1 MTTDDEI
8 KQLKAENEA
17 LKSRLMRIDTYRLR
31 RLELE
36 GHELLDV
43 ATPIAASLR
52 TVSCML
58 DMVQSYLGD
67 DVRMAL
73 EAWNHNF
80 KLSMEIKKLRNAL
93 QYYADWGAVS
103 AYIDDEIYDDRG
115 DKARASLKEGE

>member
-52 TVSCML
+52 TVSYML

-80 KLSMEIKKLRNAL
+80 KLGMEIKKLRNAL
-93 QYYADWGAVS
+93 QYYADWGIVS
-103 AYIDDEIYDDRG
+103 PVLDEEILQDG
-115 DKARASLKEGE
+115 GNTARAALKEGE